1 MKNQP
6 PSREKRGQES
16 RVISVRLHP
25 DDQHESEALVVFD
38 DLRAQ
43 GYTPRQIMTHALLHV
58 SGHTPEMFRHESLPD
73 GALNTINVRLTQIAD
88 MIEGS
93 MGQLLHNVKQADP
106 EAFRRFANH
115 DEMGAEGYDLDDDFI
130 QNAQKAARKTFK
142 QRQHESH

>member
-6 PSREKRGQES
+6 PAREKRGQES

-25 DDQHESEALVVFD
+25 DDQHEGEALNVFD

-73 GALNTINVRLTQIAD
+73 GALNTINVRLGHIAD
-88 MIEGS
+88 MIEGN
-93 MGQLLHNVKQADP
+93 MAQLLHNVKQADP
-106 EAFRRFANH
+106 DAFRQFANN
-115 DEMGAEGYDLDDDFI
+115 EQQGEYDLGDDFI
-130 QNAQKAARKTFK
+130 RNAQKAARKTFK
-142 QRQHESH
+142 QRQGG